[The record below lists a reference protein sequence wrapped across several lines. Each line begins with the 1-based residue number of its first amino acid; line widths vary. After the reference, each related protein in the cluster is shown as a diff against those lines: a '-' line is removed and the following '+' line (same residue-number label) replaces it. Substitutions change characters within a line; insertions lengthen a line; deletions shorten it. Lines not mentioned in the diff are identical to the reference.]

1 MRIRLAAG
9 RSRGMNTSAAT
20 MASGATITL
29 IPNAHRHVAL
39 VVRIPPSTGPR
50 ARPTPT
56 VAPHAPNAVARSRP
70 WNVVDRIDNVA
81 GSMSDAPM
89 PSINASPT
97 MRLGTFHESAA
108 RSDPPQNNAAPITKM
123 RRWPYTSPR
132 RPPMMRRLAKVS
144 A

>member
-1 MRIRLAAG
+1 M
-9 RSRGMNTSAAT
+9 
-20 MASGATITL
+20 
-29 IPNAHRHVAL
+29 
-39 VVRIPPSTGPR
+39 VRNPPITGPR
-50 ARPTPT
+50 ATPTPT

-70 WNVVDRIDNVA
+70 WNVVDNTDNVA
-81 GSMSDAPM
+81 GNMSDAPM

-97 MRLGTFHESAA
+97 MRLGTFHDSAA
-108 RSDPPQNNAAPITKM
+108 SNDPPPNNAAPITKI